1 MVEKARRS
9 RVESDERGNPVPQWE
24 VFVRNEAGNPLR
36 HVGSVAAASATEAH
50 EHASR
55 LFGWYAED
63 VWLCPAESVERYS
76 TRGLADA
83 ASGRDETAGDSDDSD
98 EDGDDGRVE
107 HEDGSDEP
115 RVYKETAGAS
125 EVNSL

>member
-9 RVESDERGNPVPQWE
+9 AVESDERGNPTRQWE
-24 VFVRNEAGNPLR
+24 VFVRDAEDDPMR
-36 HVGSVAAASATEAH
+36 HVGSVAAASGTEAH

-55 LFGWYAED
+55 LFGWYAAD
-63 VWLCPAESVERYS
+63 VWLCPADAVERYS
-76 TRGLADA
+76 TRGLA
-83 ASGRDETAGDSDDSD
+83 ETAEERSD
-98 EDGDDGRVE
+98 EAAGDDDDGDDDE
-107 HEDGSDEP
+107 SEEP

>member
-9 RVESDERGNPVPQWE
+9 AVESDERGNPTRQWE
-24 VFVRNEAGNPLR
+24 VFVRTEEGDPMR
-36 HVGSVAAASATEAH
+36 HVGSVAAASGTEAH

-55 LFGWYAED
+55 LFGWYAAD
-63 VWLCPAESVERYS
+63 VWLCPAEEVERYS
-76 TRGLADA
+76 TRGLADDA
-83 ASGRDETAGDSDDSD
+83 ADRPDEA
-98 EDGDDGRVE
+98 DGDDD
-107 HEDGSDEP
+107 DGDSEADDDGEEP

>member
-9 RVESDERGNPVPQWE
+9 AVESDERGNPTRQWE
-24 VFVRNEAGNPLR
+24 VFVRNEEGDPMR
-36 HVGSVAAASATEAH
+36 HVGSVAAASGSEAH

-55 LFGWYAED
+55 LFGWYAAD
-63 VWLCPAESVERYS
+63 IWLCPADEVERYS
-76 TRGLADA
+76 TRGLA
-83 ASGRDETAGDSDDSD
+83 ETAQERSDDD
-98 EDGDDGRVE
+98 DDGDDGSE
-107 HEDGSDEP
+107 EQ

>member
-1 MVEKARRS
+1 MVEKVRRS
-9 RVESDERGNPVPQWE
+9 SVEGDERGNPAPQWE
-24 VFVRNEAGNPLR
+24 VFVRNEAGDPMR

-63 VWLCPAESVERYS
+63 IWLCPADAVERYS

-83 ASGRDETAGDSDDSD
+83 VDGQDETGGDV
-98 EDGDDGRVE
+98 DGNDDDG
-107 HEDGSDEP
+107 EDDQSDEP

>member
-9 RVESDERGNPVPQWE
+9 AVDSDERGNPTAQWE
-24 VFVRNEAGNPLR
+24 VFIRNEAGDPMR

-50 EHASR
+50 EHAGR
-55 LFGWYAED
+55 LFGWYAVD
-63 VWLCPAESVERYS
+63 LWVCPAESVERFS
-76 TRGLADA
+76 TRGLVDDTDERADEDA
-83 ASGRDETAGDSDDSD
+83 GNDDEPSDDA
-98 EDGDDGRVE
+98 DDGE
-107 HEDGSDEP
+107 GSDEP

>member
-9 RVESDERGNPVPQWE
+9 AVESDERGNPTRQWE
-24 VFVRNEAGNPLR
+24 VFIRNEEGDPMR
-36 HVGSVAAASATEAH
+36 HVGSVAAASATAAH

-55 LFGWYAED
+55 LFGWYAAD
-63 VWLCPAESVERYS
+63 VWLCPADAVERYS
-76 TRGLADA
+76 TRGLA
-83 ASGRDETAGDSDDSD
+83 ETAEERPDERAGDDDSD
-98 EDGDDGRVE
+98 GEDE
-107 HEDGSDEP
+107 EP